1 MSTPLEKLDAELL
14 TTGLDTD
21 KDLDQVPLKFKDLL
35 ALVNNVDS
43 EKLLKDLTPAV
54 MIMKKDLSPALGG
67 TDPFSLFTPFDVG
80 KPKYDDDELAD
91 KSDIVVPKN
100 EKKDRPAKTV
110 GDLIDESQETY
121 IALAKLLDLYIRL
134 VIREMVVE
142 ESLIE

>member
-1 MSTPLEKLDAELL
+1 
-14 TTGLDTD
+14 
-21 KDLDQVPLKFKDLL
+21 
-35 ALVNNVDS
+35 
-43 EKLLKDLTPAV
+43 
-54 MIMKKDLSPALGG
+54 
-67 TDPFSLFTPFDVG
+67 TPFDIG

>member
-1 MSTPLEKLDAELL
+1 MPTPLEKLDAELL

-35 ALVNNVDS
+35 SLVNNVDS

-54 MIMKKDLSPALGG
+54 MVMKKDLSPAFGG
-67 TDPFSLFTPFDVG
+67 ADPFSLFTPFDVG